1 MATLRQ
7 VIVGV
12 LATLLVWITAPALA
26 QPGRS
31 AAEATASLHVD
42 AFDVE
47 EVPQLSSGTPLN
59 FSLYGT
65 PGAAATLLIDGAQ
78 RSLDLHEVQP
88 GIYEGTYT
96 IDAQDQIGPDSRVT
110 AILRRGN
117 QVARSVLAEPLLLGA
132 SAPIAAGPPM
142 AQSAPIDDSP
152 PIATS
157 PRIGTPVPPAPAAPA
172 CADCAVVESV
182 RAVELGSG
190 RGYLG
195 AITGGLVGAILG
207 NQVGRG
213 EGRSVARII
222 GALGGALA
230 GRELERKR
238 SWRTRYDVVLRLPN
252 GAAQTRSYDSMP
264 PFKVGDT
271 VRLGAA
277 TLARAERSAPPF

>member
-26 QPGRS
+26 QPSRS
-31 AAEATASLHVD
+31 AAEAAARLHVD

-47 EVPQLSSGTPLN
+47 EVPQLSPGTPLN
-59 FSLYGT
+59 FSLFGT
-65 PGAAATLLIDGAQ
+65 PGATATLQIDGAQ
-78 RSLDLHEVQP
+78 RSLDLREAQP

-96 IDAQDQIGPDSRVT
+96 IDAQDRIGPDSRVT
-110 AILRRGN
+110 ASLQRGN

-132 SAPIAAGPPM
+132 SAPIAAEPPM
-142 AQSAPIDDSP
+142 ARGAPIDDSP
-152 PIATS
+152 PIAAS
-157 PRIGTPVPPAPAAPA
+157 PRIGTPVPAAPAAPA

-238 SWRTRYDVVLRLPN
+238 SWHTRYDVVLRLPS

-271 VRLGAA
+271 VRLGAS
-277 TLARAERSAPPF
+277 TLARAQRSAPPF

>member
-26 QPGRS
+26 QPSRS
-31 AAEATASLHVD
+31 AAEAAARLHVD

-47 EVPQLSSGTPLN
+47 EVPQLSPGTPLN
-59 FSLYGT
+59 FSLFGT
-65 PGAAATLLIDGAQ
+65 PGATATLQIDGAQ
-78 RSLDLHEVQP
+78 RSLDLREAQP

-96 IDAQDQIGPDSRVT
+96 IDAQDRIGPDSRVT
-110 AILRRGN
+110 ASLQRGN

-132 SAPIAAGPPM
+132 SAPIAAEPPM
-142 AQSAPIDDSP
+142 ARGAPIDDSP
-152 PIATS
+152 PIAAS
-157 PRIGTPVPPAPAAPA
+157 PRIGTPVPSAPAAPA

-195 AITGGLVGAILG
+195 AVTGGLVGAILG

-213 EGRSVARII
+213 EGRSLARII
-222 GALGGALA
+222 GALGGAFA

-238 SWRTRYDVVLRLPN
+238 SWHTRYDVVLRLPS

-271 VRLGAA
+271 VRLGA
-277 TLARAERSAPPF
+277 TTVARAQRSAPPF

>member
-1 MATLRQ
+1 MASVRQ

-26 QPGRS
+26 QPS
-31 AAEATASLHVD
+31 HSPAWAAAGLRVD
-42 AFDVE
+42 GFDVE
-47 EVPQLSSGTPLN
+47 QVPQLTSGTQLN
-59 FSLYGT
+59 FGLYGT
-65 PGAAATLLIDGAQ
+65 PGAAATLQIDGAQ

-96 IDAQDQIGPDSRVT
+96 IDAQDQIWPDSHVAAT
-110 AILRRGN
+110 LRRGN
-117 QVARSVLAEPLLLGA
+117 QVARSVLEEPLLLGA
-132 SAPIAAGPPM
+132 SAPMAAGPPM
-142 AQSAPIDDSP
+142 AQSAPIDEP
-152 PIATS
+152 APIAAS

-182 RAVELGSG
+182 RAVELGG
-190 RGYLG
+190 ARGYVG

-213 EGRSVARII
+213 DDRSVARII

-230 GRELERKR
+230 GREIERSGSR
-238 SWRTRYDVVLRLPN
+238 RTRYDVVLRLPS
-252 GAAQTRSYDSMP
+252 GAAQTRSYDSVP

-271 VRLGAA
+271 IRLGAA
-277 TLARAERSAPPF
+277 TLARAQRSASPF